1 MIFNGFYFKLHRNDV
16 IYPLTFICRD
26 DPNSNLVRI
35 KPDHEEFEE
44 AFRTILTDCVVQFQD
59 KVFVPNKTL
68 EVVSR
73 RVDEVDTFFL
83 AVNGVEIEPVSL
95 QFDYNTPYILEVTD
109 RGTHAVF
116 DYILLTFCRLYE
128 AVAVIGRRCCITSK
142 SFAG

>member
-35 KPDHEEFEE
+35 KP
-44 AFRTILTDCVVQFQD
+44 
-59 KVFVPNKTL
+59 NKTL
-68 EVVSR
+68 EIVSR